1 MTIAIRPA
9 TPADAAAIAR
19 LHVETH
25 RATYAPLIDGPYRA
39 PALADRRAEWQAR
52 LAGPGLSFVAIEADR
67 IVGIGHAEGERI
79 EPLHVAPSHHRRG
92 IGRALLRHLLG
103 GLSARGLS
111 SALFNVLATNA
122 RAIAFY
128 EALGARRI
136 GSETMTDAPA
146 PYLDFVYRIDTTG
159 H

>member
-9 TPADAAAIAR
+9 TPTDAAAIAQ

-25 RATYAPLIDGPYRA
+25 RATYAPLIDGPYEA
-39 PALADRRAEWQAR
+39 PALADRQAEWRQM
-52 LAGPGLSFVAIEADR
+52 LAGPGLSFVATEAGR
-67 IVGIGHAEGERI
+67 IVGVGHAEGARI

-92 IGRALLRHLLG
+92 IGRALLGHLLD
-103 GLSARGLS
+103 GLSARGVS
-111 SALFNVLATNA
+111 SAIFNVLATNA

-128 EALGARRI
+128 EAEGARRI

-146 PYLDFVYRIDTTG
+146 PYLDFVYRIDTAG
-159 H
+159 